1 MSDSAAILEQL
12 RENNPFISSSSPS
25 PFENKNSDLAQL
37 NSSTSEEIE
46 QLLLHKRR
54 DPEMPIGGLILGEPG
69 AGKTHMLARILRR
82 LRDNARPMIFA
93 AVKTAKAF
101 TSPKTI
107 TQDIWSEILLSLEQ
121 AHSGGHSQFDM
132 LLSRMMDSYREH
144 REDDGF
150 TDLTKLDRRV
160 YLMKDM
166 RGINKDFLK
175 CILLYMG
182 TSDDMTRL
190 QLFEWLRDGLDD
202 EESLSLGLPLRN
214 PHAMDDA
221 ECEGTAR
228 KFMLSLGYMLSY
240 AKVSMVV
247 CFDQF
252 EPIRDKALIHVFG
265 DTISFMMN
273 DISGM
278 IPLCFSRAD
287 LWNDLLRPELD
298 TSAVQRLEHHKMTM
312 KSCSPAQARQLVKSR
327 LAASFTEGV
336 EEKYKWLVSRMD
348 NVLVSDCSPRMV
360 IKLADH
366 IIMTSGTTTDDEEII
381 STLRNIYDTERSRII
396 DKPAAWLPNPVHL
409 ASALKVWLESHD
421 GFETAPGDGKY
432 IMLKGTFMDKRYAF
446 PIITAKNYSTAA
458 AGIKRGVQFL
468 KEYSDGVCF
477 YITESRTHK
486 ASWKKFVEQQE
497 IFEPL
502 GGKVVILDN
511 NTRADWYAL
520 TALVNQIAG
529 GDVDL
534 YLSSGNRAATI
545 DDLYEFAASL
555 ELLPGIFSDVA
566 PKQTEPAVPPQ
577 VPVIEPDILKVNL
590 MSIIKSSPMKLLTTD
605 KAINALE
612 RRKIRVT
619 RPELMGFLK
628 NSRDSFRTY
637 TSKSGEIMI
646 GLV

>member
-1 MSDSAAILEQL
+1 MSDNATILGQL

-54 DPEMPIGGLILGEPG
+54 EPEMPVGGLILGEAG

-101 TSPKTI
+101 TSPDTI
-107 TQDIWSEILLSLEQ
+107 TQELWSEIMLSLEQ
-121 AHSGGHSQFDM
+121 THSNGHTQFDM

-144 REDDGF
+144 REEDGI
-150 TDLTKLDRRV
+150 TDLTKLDRRI

-182 TSDDMTRL
+182 TSDEMTRL
-190 QLFEWLRDGLDD
+190 NIFEWLRDGLED
-202 EESLSLGLPLRN
+202 EEALSLGLPARN
-214 PHAMDDA
+214 LQAMSDA

-228 KFMLSLGYMLSY
+228 KFLMSLGCVLSY

-252 EPIRDKALIHVFG
+252 EPIRDKKLIHVFG
-265 DTISFMMN
+265 DTVSFMMN
-273 DISGM
+273 DVAGM

-287 LWNDLLRPELD
+287 IWNDILRPELD
-298 TSAVQRLEHHKMTM
+298 SSAIQRLEHHKMTM
-312 KSCSPAQARQLVKSR
+312 KNCSPAQARQLVKSR
-327 LAASFTEGV
+327 LAAAFTDGV

-366 IIMTSGTTTDDEEII
+366 IITTSGTTTDDEEII
-381 STLRNIYDTERSRII
+381 ATLRNIYDTERSRIL
-396 DKPAAWLPNPVHL
+396 DKPSMWLPNPVHL

-421 GFETAPGDGKY
+421 GFETSPGDGKY
-432 IMLKGTFMDKRYAF
+432 VLLRGTFRDKRYAF
-446 PIITAKNYSTAA
+446 PIITAKNYSTAV
-458 AGIKRGVQFL
+458 AGLKRGVYFL
-468 KEYSDGVCF
+468 KEYADGICF
-477 YITESRTHK
+477 YITEARTHK
-486 ASWKKFVEQQE
+486 TSWKKFVEQQE
-497 IFEPL
+497 VFEPL
-502 GGKVVILDN
+502 GGKIVILDN
-511 NTRADWYAL
+511 TARASWYAL
-520 TALVNQIAG
+520 TSLVNQTAA

-534 YLSSGNRAATI
+534 YLSSGNRTATI
-545 DDLYEFAASL
+545 DDVHEFAASL
-555 ELLPGIFSDVA
+555 ELLPGIFTDTA
-566 PKQTEPAVPPQ
+566 PKPSEIPAQPQ
-577 VPVIEPDILKVNL
+577 PAVIEPDILKVNL
-590 MSIIKSSPMKLLTTD
+590 ISIIKASPMKLLSID

-612 RRKIRVT
+612 RRRVRVT
-619 RPELMGFLK
+619 RPELAGFLK

-637 TSKSGEIMI
+637 TAKSGEVMI
-646 GLV
+646 GLA